1 VTDDGNASVSEETGI
16 ASERGSDGGPA
27 TGAGTDGRPER
38 PGGAA
43 AMMEAL
49 NVRDNA
55 LRGFVFGFVFTTAV
69 FTFFVVVPGVSRS
82 PVYYVALAFVLAT
95 GLGALVTAALVLWDA
110 YRLSKTL

>member
-1 VTDDGNASVSEETGI
+1 VTDDDAGASPDSVAGAK
-16 ASERGSDGGPA
+16 ASSGD
-27 TGAGTDGRPER
+27 TRPDR

-43 AMMEAL
+43 ALIEAL
-49 NVRDNA
+49 NVRRNA
-55 LRGFVFGFVFTTAV
+55 VRGFVFGFVFTVAV